1 MFTLPTKFFG
11 EWPSAL
17 PATLPAALPTAL
29 STTFSAA
36 FPAAVTTAF
45 SAAFPAVFHAA
56 HPATYPADMPAALP
70 AELVNAG
77 RVFAE
82 TQLAGC
88 NAVMQAAFE
97 SGASLVELNVHATR
111 EGMAAASTVSNG
123 LLFVREP
130 RDLVCLTASQS
141 QQALERAQRYGR
153 QVAGVA
159 NSAQHRLGELSRN
172 LAGSLS
178 RNAIE

>member
-1 MFTLPTKFFG
+1 MFTLPTKFFSA
-11 EWPSAL
+11 WPTTLSAPFSVPFSVPF
-17 PATLPAALPTAL
+17 PASFPVPLSTPFPAELPTAL
-29 STTFSAA
+29 
-36 FPAAVTTAF
+36 
-45 SAAFPAVFHAA
+45 
-56 HPATYPADMPAALP
+56 P
-70 AELVNAG
+70 AEFVNAG
-77 RVFAE
+77 RTFAE

-88 NAVMQAAFE
+88 NALMRAAFE

-159 NSAQHRLGELSRN
+159 NTAQHRLGELSRDF
-172 LAGSLS
+172 AGSLP
-178 RNAIE
+178 RNPIE

>member
-1 MFTLPTKFFG
+1 MFTLPTKFFS
-11 EWPSAL
+11 EWPTAL
-17 PATLPAALPTAL
+17 PAELPA
-29 STTFSAA
+29 
-36 FPAAVTTAF
+36 V
-45 SAAFPAVFHAA
+45 
-56 HPATYPADMPAALP
+56 LP

-77 RVFAE
+77 RNFAE

-88 NAVMQAAFE
+88 NALMQAAFE
-97 SGASLVELNVHATR
+97 SGASLVELNLHATR
-111 EGMAAASTVSNG
+111 EGIAAANAVSNG

-159 NSAQHRLGELSRN
+159 NSTQHRLGELSRD

>member
-1 MFTLPTKFFG
+1 MFTLPTKFFSA
-11 EWPSAL
+11 WPTTLSAPL
-17 PATLPAALPTAL
+17 PVP
-29 STTFSAA
+29 FSAPLSVPLSIPLSA
-36 FPAAVTTAF
+36 PF
-45 SAAFPAVFHAA
+45 SAELPN
-56 HPATYPADMPAALP
+56 ALP
-70 AELVNAG
+70 AELVNAS
-77 RVFAE
+77 RAFAE

-88 NAVMQAAFE
+88 NALMRAAFE

-111 EGMAAASTVSNG
+111 EGMAAASAVSNG

-159 NSAQHRLGELSRN
+159 NTAQHRLGELSRD
-172 LAGSLS
+172 LAGSLP
-178 RNAIE
+178 RNPIE

>member
-1 MFTLPTKFFG
+1 MFTLPTKFFS
-11 EWPSAL
+11 EWPT
-17 PATLPAALPTAL
+17 TLPVDL
-29 STTFSAA
+29 
-36 FPAAVTTAF
+36 
-45 SAAFPAVFHAA
+45 
-56 HPATYPADMPAALP
+56 PAALP

-77 RVFAE
+77 RAFAE
-82 TQLAGC
+82 SQLAGC
-88 NAVMQAAFE
+88 NALMRAAFE

-111 EGMAAASTVSNG
+111 ESIAAANAVSNG

-159 NSAQHRLGELSRN
+159 NAAQHRMGEL
-172 LAGSLS
+172 GK
-178 RNAIE
+178 EFT